1 MDQDPPIDLSTGAQ
15 IGVPIAVATRRRPR
29 WALFAVLALILV
41 LLGAA
46 GAWFVIRHFNLAP
59 APKVAMLTLPVTSGT
74 AGSQAPVVIVPSKGT
89 SQSSTID
96 LDALS
101 NRETALAAQLNA
113 LEARTAG
120 VGADAQAA
128 AGNASRAEGMLIAF
142 AARRALDR
150 GTGLGFIEGRLRDR
164 FAGSQAQAVAT
175 IVQAAHQPVTLE
187 DLRGGLEAVA
197 PSLVTG
203 GLSGGFFASLQRE
216 LSSLVVL
223 HNAETPSPLPSE
235 RLARARRLLEIGQVE
250 AALVEVSALPGA
262 DRATRW
268 TDAAKRYI
276 ETRRA
281 LDIIETAALL
291 GQAAGSIAPPP
302 AAATPAPRP

>member
-1 MDQDPPIDLSTGAQ
+1 MDQDPPIELSTG
-15 IGVPIAVATRRRPR
+15 VPIEVAARRKPR
-29 WALFAVLALILV
+29 WPIFAVLALVLILI
-41 LLGAA
+41 GAA
-46 GAWFVIRHFNLAP
+46 AAYFAIRHFDLAP
-59 APKVAMLTLPVTSGT
+59 APKVATLTLPVTPGASGP
-74 AGSQAPVVIVPSKGT
+74 QAPVVIVPSKGT
-89 SQSSTID
+89 SQSATID

-113 LEARTAG
+113 LEGRTAG
-120 VGADAQAA
+120 VSADAQAA
-128 AGNASRAEGMLIAF
+128 AGNATRAEGMLIAF

-150 GTGLGFIEGRLRDR
+150 GTSLGFIEGRLRDR
-164 FAGSQAQAVAT
+164 FGGAQGQAVAT
-175 IVQAAHQPVTLE
+175 IVQAARQPVTLE

-203 GLSGGFFASLQRE
+203 GLSGGFFTSLQRE

-223 HNAETPSPLPSE
+223 HNADAPSPLPGE

-250 AALVEVSALPGA
+250 AALAEVAHLPGA
-262 DRATRW
+262 AGATRW

-291 GQAAGSIAPPP
+291 GQAAGSVATPAPPP
-302 AAATPAPRP
+302 APAPSPTPRP